1 MTAKIILNPYANR
14 WIASKRQ
21 PELEAALHSSGME
34 YELTISEYIGHT
46 IELAAQARQEGF
58 SPIIAAGGDST
69 YNDVANGILQDPNQ
83 QELPIF
89 GIMPMGTAND
99 LADNLGIPK
108 DLYKAAQ
115 LIAQGHTRPL
125 DVLQV
130 NQRYFLNNSA
140 VGLES
145 VVSVIQ
151 SETKYLRGIFRYLAA
166 TLLAIAQN
174 PQWEMDLEWDTGQ
187 YSGPVT
193 MVSVGNNPRTGGIFF
208 TVPHASPFNGKL
220 TFVYGSV
227 ETRLKILSVLPKI
240 MKPAGEGN
248 YISHPNV
255 HEIETQNLTIRT
267 RPSTP
272 VHADGE
278 IISKAIQSL
287 TYKIHPARLQ
297 MLLPPIAAASS

>member
-14 WIASKRQ
+14 WLAAKRQ
-21 PELEAALHSSGME
+21 PELEEALNSSGIE
-34 YELTISEYIGHT
+34 YELIVSEYIGHT

-69 YNDVANGILQDPNQ
+69 YNEVANGILQDPG
-83 QELPIF
+83 EGDLPHF

-99 LADNLGIPK
+99 LADNLGISK
-108 DLYKAAQ
+108 DLSEAAQ
-115 LIAQGHTRPL
+115 LIAQRHTRQL

-130 NQRYFLNNSA
+130 NERYFLNNS
-140 VGLES
+140 GLGIEP
-145 VVSVIQ
+145 VITIIQ
-151 SETKYLRGIFRYLAA
+151 SKMKYLRGILRYLAA
-166 TLLAIAQN
+166 TLLGIAQN

-193 MVSVGNNPRTGGIFF
+193 LVSVGNNPRTGGLFY

-220 TFVYGSV
+220 TFVYGGV
-227 ETRLKILSVLPKI
+227 ETRLELLLLLPKI

-248 YISHPNV
+248 YISHPDV
-255 HEIETQNLTIRT
+255 HEIETQELTIQT

-278 IISKAIQSL
+278 IISEAIHEL
-287 TYKIHPARLQ
+287 TYKTHPARLP
-297 MLLPPIAAASS
+297 MLLP